1 MCTIPQMH
9 SGNPEEIPASVDL
22 VNSEIDRLSDSLV
35 GLTWVDNEEIQEIRA
50 KLRTLGDYNTE
61 LEQQSNR
68 CFSENCPG
76 LEVLRLG
83 EYPLKPPPGGSDC
96 QRILTQACV
105 DNMRQADERD
115 GFERDRSGDEEY
127 CTFLTS
133 QQCDDTIYNPQDRD
147 LNDWESRW
155 RKTQNIVNQEETL
168 LDYYTSRPG
177 RRGGPRSDPHS
188 GPRGGPYEDD
198 PEGEKK

>member
-1 MCTIPQMH
+1 MRKAASTRLRREYQALEK
-9 SGNPEEIPASVDL
+9 SQPAQIIARPSEDILVWHYVVHDL
-22 VNSEIDRLSDSLV
+22 GQKPYLGGQYHGKLV
-35 GLTWVDNEEIQEIRA
+35 FP
-50 KLRTLGDYNTE
+50 K
-61 LEQQSNR
+61 
-68 CFSENCPG
+68 
-76 LEVLRLG
+76 